1 MEPADDEGKKVG
13 PGSDNGVPH
22 ITDGGTVEGVD
33 DRQEDGKN
41 HPDEIHRERN
51 RPPPGL
57 LYSFEE
63 GFPVA
68 IVLREDDKG
77 GE

>member
-1 MEPADDEGKKVG
+1 MEPANDEGKEVG
-13 PGSDNGVPH
+13 PRSDNKIPH
-22 ITDGGTVEGVD
+22 IAGGGTVEGVD

-57 LYSFEE
+57 LYSSEKD
-63 GFPVA
+63 FPVA
-68 IVLREDDKG
+68 IILWEDDKG
-77 GE
+77 G